1 MKKIAFSSLSCKYID
16 EIFLLAKD
24 NSFKA
29 IEWDMNFIPP
39 TLSQRRLE
47 YIQGYIRDENIH
59 ICAHLPYSYIEIAHD
74 DFEFQKYSISV
85 IKEYLKFVSKLE
97 SNHAIIHVGTCE
109 SSTSS
114 IALRN
119 LEVLSEFASE
129 LGIKLCL
136 ENLIYG
142 LTSDSN
148 FLCEALKI
156 DNLFFCLDTG
166 HCNVV
171 SKHNTTYIQSIKT
184 IMNKCVHSHVYKT
197 EDECYNHI
205 PFNSI
210 TEIKNSNIMN
220 MLLQS
225 GCNWF
230 TMELDSAEAQLNQE
244 SMLERI
250 IC

>member
-16 EIFLLAKD
+16 DILSLAKK

-39 TLSQRRLE
+39 TLSSKRLD
-47 YIQGYIRDENIH
+47 YIKDFIRDENIY

-74 DFEFQKYSISV
+74 DFEFQKYSMFAIR
-85 IKEYLKFVSKLE
+85 EYLKFVAE
-97 SNHAIIHVGTCE
+97 IGINHAIIHVGVCE
-109 SSTSS
+109 CSNS
-114 IALRN
+114 IFALKN
-119 LEVLSEFASE
+119 LEVLAEFAFE
-129 LGIKLCL
+129 LGVKLCL

-142 LTSDSN
+142 LTSNSD

-156 DNLFFCLDTG
+156 EKLFFCLDTG
-166 HCNVV
+166 HCDVV
-171 SKHNTTYIQSIKT
+171 SKCDELYIPSVQT

-197 EDECYNHI
+197 EDRCFNHI

-210 TEIKNSNIMN
+210 TEIKNSNIMK

-225 GCNWF
+225 SCDWF
-230 TMELDSAEAQLNQE
+230 TMELDSTKVQLNQK
-244 SMLERI
+244 SMLEKI
-250 IC
+250 I